1 MAELAV
7 NSKLETY
14 ALNVIRNLD
23 TFTADDLHVLENEI
37 TLHKRDKRVIGALL
51 KSLQSKGYIIPIGY
65 RASKRRECHGRPI
78 VLWKNVEGA

>member
-1 MAELAV
+1 MEQVTSSRLEL
-7 NSKLETY
+7 Y
-14 ALNVIRNLD
+14 ALNIIRNLT

-37 TLHKRDKRVIGALL
+37 SLHKRDKRVIGALL

-65 RASKRRECHGRPI
+65 RASQRRECHGRPI

>member
-37 TLHKRDKRVIGALL
+37 SLHKRDKRVIGALL

-65 RASKRRECHGRPI
+65 PCFTAP
-78 VLWKNVEGA
+78 

>member
-1 MAELAV
+1 MEQVTSSRLEL
-7 NSKLETY
+7 Y
-14 ALNVIRNLD
+14 ALNVIRNLT

-37 TLHKRDKRVIGALL
+37 GLHKRDKRVIGALL

-65 RASKRRECHGRPI
+65 RASQRRECHGRPI